1 MQVMKIFSLRIR
13 SWACSVSQ
21 KEELQIPD
29 ALALFHVNS
38 EPAYS
43 VAVNGILN
51 HIIYEER
58 KLLSRS
64 AE

>member
-51 HIIYEER
+51 HIKY
-58 KLLSRS
+58 
-64 AE
+64 

>member
-21 KEELQIPD
+21 KEELQIPVAD

-51 HIIYEER
+51 HIKY
-58 KLLSRS
+58 
-64 AE
+64 

>member
-1 MQVMKIFSLRIR
+1 MFDYCLLPLSLPEQLK
-13 SWACSVSQ
+13 SVVYNWYDLILLSI
-21 KEELQIPD
+21 EVAD

-51 HIIYEER
+51 HIKY
-58 KLLSRS
+58 
-64 AE
+64 